1 MNPAHSLPGDAP
13 DIRLAHL
20 DDAQRVAAL
29 ARATFIATFA
39 DSNSA
44 EDMAH
49 YMDRAFSVKNI
60 EKELAD
66 KASSFFWAE
75 QRGIPAGY
83 AKLRRG
89 EPAACV
95 NGPKPVELERIYADP
110 ELIGAGVGKLLLHT
124 CIKMAS
130 GEGFQTL
137 WLGVWENNSRA
148 IEFYHRQGFVDVG
161 CHPFLLG
168 NDEQTDRIMQ
178 LDLRY

>member
-1 MNPAHSLPGDAP
+1 MNPSRSLPGDAP
-13 DIRLAHL
+13 DIRLAQL

-60 EKELAD
+60 EKELTD

-89 EPAACV
+89 RA
-95 NGPKPVELERIYADP
+95 GGLRERAKTR
-110 ELIGAGVGKLLLHT
+110 GVGAH
-124 CIKMAS
+124 
-130 GEGFQTL
+130 
-137 WLGVWENNSRA
+137 
-148 IEFYHRQGFVDVG
+148 
-161 CHPFLLG
+161 
-168 NDEQTDRIMQ
+168 
-178 LDLRY
+178 LRRP